1 MINIHS
7 ANYDDRI
14 PNWRTHPEVMTCHI
28 FVLVQDGKVRYVLNG
43 TEMIAERGDFLFI
56 PQATLREG
64 SNYADTLHQKHTLLF
79 TAESGESGE
88 QAIPYLNEGKA
99 LKVKISN
106 FQYVHSRFRRMIDEW
121 RGSKRYRKWV
131 CEGIV
136 QELIGL
142 LGHALDNPEL
152 APSRMIFAETINAY
166 LLDHYREP
174 IELERLA
181 SLIQRSPGYTTALF
195 KEVYGQTPIRYMHH
209 LRIMEACNL
218 LSNSDMSVSVISQ
231 YLGYYDASYFFRMFK
246 RITGMTPSD
255 FIASGRHF

>member
-14 PNWRTHPEVMTCHI
+14 PNWRTHPEVIPYHI

-56 PQATLREG
+56 PQDTLREG
-64 SNYADTLHQKHTLLF
+64 SNYEDTPHQKHTLLF
-79 TAESGESGE
+79 TVENDDCDDRV
-88 QAIPYLNEGKA
+88 IPYLKEGITR
-99 LKVKISN
+99 KVKVTD
-106 FQYVHSRFRRMIDEW
+106 FQYVHSRFRRMIEEW
-121 RGSKRYRKWV
+121 RGSRHYRKWV

-142 LGHALDNPEL
+142 LGQALENPEL
-152 APSRMIFAETINAY
+152 APNRMVFAETIHAY
-166 LLDHYREP
+166 LLNHYREP
-174 IELERLA
+174 IELEQLA

-209 LRIMEACNL
+209 LRILEACNL
-218 LSNSDMSVSVISQ
+218 LSNSDLNVSDISQ

-246 RITGMTPSD
+246 RMTGVTPSD
-255 FIASGRHF
+255 YMRQL